1 MINNRRYSRTPLNHH
16 LDVIDRSSSFAIG
29 VIVDVSK
36 EGVRIASGKRMK
48 RNLILQLEL
57 PEISGKKNLH
67 QITFDAKS
75 CWSTKCTDGFFE
87 SGFQIYNVSH
97 EAQRLLSSFNFQ

>member
-1 MINNRRYSRTPLNHH
+1 MINNRRYSRTILNHH

-48 RNLILQLEL
+48 RNMILQLEL
-57 PEISGKKNLH
+57 PEREGKKNYH

-75 CWSTKCTDGFFE
+75 CWSTKCADGFFE

-97 EAQRLLSSFNFQ
+97 EAQRLLSSFH